1 MKRWGLVIRVQ
12 EGGPMMNA
20 SLIEQSRGPKVWSA
34 VQSNIPEDSISKD
47 KNHKST
53 GQRETIKY
61 LRESYYHCIECS
73 VTNSLAALMRKWYL
87 KSNFQLYS
95 YSPKTS
101 GRC

>member
-1 MKRWGLVIRVQ
+1 
-12 EGGPMMNA
+12 MMNA

-61 LRESYYHCIECS
+61 LRESYYHCIECFE
-73 VTNSLAALMRKWYL
+73 TNSLVALMRK
-87 KSNFQLYS
+87 
-95 YSPKTS
+95 
-101 GRC
+101 

>member
-1 MKRWGLVIRVQ
+1 
-12 EGGPMMNA
+12 MNA

-34 VQSNIPEDSISKD
+34 VQSNIPEDYISKD

-73 VTNSLAALMRKWYL
+73 VTNSLAALMRK
-87 KSNFQLYS
+87 
-95 YSPKTS
+95 
-101 GRC
+101 